1 MTLPLWAIGLVLAGA
16 APFIVRVIAD
26 ALEARAKRRTEDFVA
41 QAKKSERGEL
51 EGRSPSNENDMI
63 KKS

>member
-26 ALEARAKRRTEDFVA
+26 ALESRAK
-41 QAKKSERGEL
+41 KKTQR
-51 EGRSPSNENDMI
+51 MI
-63 KKS
+63 EKS

>member
-26 ALEARAKRRTEDFVA
+26 ALEARAK
-41 QAKKSERGEL
+41 KKTR
-51 EGRSPSNENDMI
+51 DMI
-63 KKS
+63 ERS

>member
-26 ALEARAKRRTEDFVA
+26 ALEARAKRRTED
-41 QAKKSERGEL
+41 
-51 EGRSPSNENDMI
+51 MI
-63 KKS
+63 KKSSADPRSGTPHKL